1 MYLKDYLKKRLE
13 RHKTYRVVRDV
24 KRAIENSLTPNRD
37 PNAQV
42 VTLTPRGSPCGNV
55 LLSYILDPF
64 LVPDGKPASNAHT
77 HDWESLQMART
88 FIDLG
93 YTVDA
98 INYLNQ
104 GFVPE
109 KDYAV
114 VIDVRRNLERW
125 APLLPSSCIKVF
137 HIDTAHLLYN
147 NAAENRRLLDLQAR
161 RGVTLQ
167 PRRWQMPNRG
177 IERADCATI
186 LGNDFTIGTF
196 RYARK
201 PIYRLP
207 ISVTTLYPWPEAKD
221 FDASR
226 RGYLWF
232 GSGGMVHKGLDLV
245 LEAFASMPDYH
256 LTVCGPIQEE
266 EDFVAA
272 YHKELFET
280 ANIHTVGWIDVES
293 REFVEICNRC
303 VGLVYPSCSE
313 GGGGS
318 AIHCMHAGLIPIV
331 SVETSVDIRSE
342 YGVVLKESS
351 VEEIRNS
358 VEQLS
363 SLSRSE
369 VERMARDAWE
379 FVRKNHTRER
389 FAEQYRKF
397 VEQILNVFPQKNCLD
412 ERVSIPG
419 K

>member
-1 MYLKDYLKKRLE
+1 LKDYLKKALE
-13 RHKTYRVVRDV
+13 RNKTYRVIRDV
-24 KRAIENSLTPNRD
+24 KRAIENNLRPNND

-42 VTLTPRGSPCGNV
+42 VTLSPAGSPCGNV

-64 LVPDGKPASNAHT
+64 LVPDGKPISNAHT

-88 FIDLG
+88 FVDLG

-109 KDYAV
+109 KHYAV

-125 APLLPSSCIKVF
+125 VPLLPSTCIKVF
-137 HIDTAHLLYN
+137 HIDAAHLLYS
-147 NAAENRRLLDLQAR
+147 NAAENRRLLELQAR

-177 IERADCATI
+177 IELADCATS
-186 LGNDFTIGTF
+186 LGNEFTIDTF
-196 RYARK
+196 RYAGK

-207 ISVTTLYPWPEAKD
+207 ISVTTVYQWPEAKD

-226 RGYLWF
+226 RNYLWF

-256 LTVCGPIQEE
+256 LTVCGPVHEE

-280 ANIHTVGWIDVES
+280 QNIHTVGWIDVES
-293 REFVEICNRC
+293 REFVEVCNRC
-303 VGLVYPSCSE
+303 LGLVYPSCSE

-331 SVETSVDIRSE
+331 SVETSVDIRDE
-342 YGVVLKESS
+342 YGMVLKESS
-351 VEEIRNS
+351 VEQIRNS

-363 SLSRSE
+363 SLPQRE
-369 VERMARDAWE
+369 VERMARAARE

-397 VEQILNVFPQKNCLD
+397 VAQILSVSGQEKWLD
-412 ERVSIPG
+412 ERVGIPG